1 MNKKPEVQVATK
13 KEKGKPEVK
22 FMENDY
28 RDERDQRTLFVKNLP
43 FSSSLDDVSTSFI
56 THDES

>member
-1 MNKKPEVQVATK
+1 MHKKPEVQVPLASK
-13 KEKGKPEVK
+13 KEKPEVK

-43 FSSSLDDVSTSFI
+43 FSSSLDDVSSLVTL
-56 THDES
+56 